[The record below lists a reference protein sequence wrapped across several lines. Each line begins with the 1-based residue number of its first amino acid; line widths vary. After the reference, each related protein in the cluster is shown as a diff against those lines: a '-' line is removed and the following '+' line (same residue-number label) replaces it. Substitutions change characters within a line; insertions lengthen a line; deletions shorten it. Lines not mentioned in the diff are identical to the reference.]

1 MHSEKVQFFN
11 LVSGNWCLDR
21 LKVSV
26 KKSARYACIIQ
37 DKQKPSP
44 MCGRYKVPSF
54 SVTIMGS
61 EKDVAV
67 TTGQVSRFSHELNTH
82 EVIAT
87 ITSANGHNVEITT
100 DVDLAMKLAVAQK
113 VDGKITVLK

>member
-1 MHSEKVQFFN
+1 
-11 LVSGNWCLDR
+11 
-21 LKVSV
+21 
-26 KKSARYACIIQ
+26 
-37 DKQKPSP
+37 
-44 MCGRYKVPSF
+44 
-54 SVTIMGS
+54 MGS

-100 DVDLAMKLAVAQK
+100 DVDLAMKLAVA
-113 VDGKITVLK
+113 